1 MYGIRS
7 GAFGREFRLSE
18 DSVAATSLGL
28 PLPGMM
34 GTAGGGGGGTGAC
47 AGGFGK
53 VDSGV
58 HPSEVGVP
66 LREFSRVRS

>member
-28 PLPGMM
+28 PPPPGM
-34 GTAGGGGGGTGAC
+34 AGGIGAC
-47 AGGFGK
+47 AGGFGN
-53 VDSGV
+53 VDASGV

-66 LREFSRVRS
+66 LRELSRVRS